1 MVIRNDRGVGGGA
14 LRQESGRGG
23 LSEVEVFARKL
34 VGPYRSPPAI
44 TLAHSSSGKP
54 YKAQRGHVSILQMS
68 PLRPGCRAGC
78 AQGAQLVRGQ
88 GPSRA

>member
-1 MVIRNDRGVGGGA
+1 MVIRNDLGVGGGA

-23 LSEVEVFARKL
+23 LSEEGVFARKL
-34 VGPYRSPPAI
+34 VGPYRIPPAS

-54 YKAQRGHVSILQMS
+54 YEAQRGHVSIIQMS
-68 PLRPGCRAGC
+68 PLRPGWRAGR
-78 AQGAQLVRGQ
+78 AQGAQLVRGH